1 MYDKDREVS
10 YSQLKNGLS
19 GIMRVKN
26 EARFIADCIDS
37 CIEALD
43 ELVIV
48 YND

>member
-26 EARFIADCIDS
+26 EARFIADSIT
-37 CIEALD
+37 
-43 ELVIV
+43 IV
-48 YND
+48 QTILWKS